1 MDSFEE
7 LESDMRRL
15 AALAPYD
22 AFFHSKFVDLASR
35 IRTRVLLDGVALLIP
50 DETVERMI
58 GLAAEICWKLPGEED
73 VPNFDANLMFETK
86 GYLLRAVNYAVLN
99 DNTIDA
105 FVRIFVCS
113 YRDDAPANKG
123 TEADPMERSTIFNE
137 NAADAIVFAL
147 LANPL
152 APQMREE
159 RINTQER
166 EDYWDI
172 VESISGDISRHKSQK
187 TCESISIRVND
198 HEKPLAPRIM
208 LLKAAVHMIGDGIHP
223 PLETVLRLKGFLAGC
238 TQENDFAELNGVLSA
253 EEAGLAESAREE
265 LVQRLAQRAVAPR
278 GPARVINMEEARA
291 RMREAARHLA
301 KINNRHA
308 EIGFPPFRA
317 AKLPRACTGRC

>member
-7 LESDMRRL
+7 LEGDMQRL
-15 AALAPYD
+15 AELAPYD

-58 GLAAEICWKLPGEED
+58 GFAAEICWKLPREGD

-105 FVRIFVCS
+105 FVRIFICS
-113 YRDDAPANKG
+113 YRDDAPVVKEAEAN
-123 TEADPMERSTIFNE
+123 PMERSIVFNE
-137 NAADAIVFAL
+137 KAADAIVFAL

-159 RINTQER
+159 RINTQEK
-166 EDYWDI
+166 EEYWDI

-208 LLKAAVHMIGDGIHP
+208 LLRAAAHMIGDGIHP
-223 PLETVLRLKGFLAGC
+223 PLKTVLRLKGFLVNC
-238 TQENDFAELNGVLSA
+238 TQENDFAELQGVLSA
-253 EEAGLAESAREE
+253 EEAGLVENARQE
-265 LVQRLAQRAVAPR
+265 LVQRLAQRAGAFR
-278 GPARVINMEEARA
+278 EQARVVNMEEARA
-291 RMREAARHLA
+291 RMRGATRHLA
-301 KINNRHA
+301 KINNRCA
-308 EIGFPPFRA
+308 ENGFPPFRA